1 MSTLHGEYRTH
12 SRTGIKTDA
21 SLDLA
26 VANLDTKTLDV
37 SQRGLAVRKPATLSL
52 TPGQTVNVTLSRMGG
67 KMVQARIV
75 HVGENHIGLH
85 LDETRFSDADIDKI
99 VHTASWPQRTRVAI
113 RRWFWKSA
121 RRLAIFSV
129 NTVLRNPLLKLYKP
143 TFIFAVYGNARDV
156 SAYYTDAMLRRMP
169 PNILGGFIRHRQHRG
184 LLVGSKFLESELA
197 EDSAKVKRYLQ
208 DLRTEFPDIQKIA
221 LVGRLP
227 NFAMKAGIDIAP
239 PFVDGSMGTRYMIW
253 DVARQMKELADYRGE
268 TSIVVL
274 GGAGRIGNKVCEDLA
289 TLYST
294 VIAFDPRY
302 DQEEKIYTPSGMIL
316 RTAKELRLS
325 DHKLFIGLTHHGDV
339 IAELQPYLMPGALI
353 ADDTHPCISTA
364 VRQQLAEHHIK
375 TMKIVL
381 THDAFSTWPRMPAWS
396 NRDIPGCLVESLVLI
411 EQDNTQLD
419 ELEPFAAAAIAMG
432 FQGRLVAALD
442 D

>member
-12 SRTGIKTDA
+12 VRTGIRTDV
-21 SLDLA
+21 SLDLTG
-26 VANLDTKTLDV
+26 ANLDTKTLDV
-37 SQRGLAVRKPATLSL
+37 SSRGLALRKPAMLTLE
-52 TPGQTVNVTLSRMGG
+52 PGQTVNVTFNRMGG
-67 KMVQARIV
+67 KIVQARIV
-75 HVGENHIGLH
+75 HVGDNHIGLR
-85 LDETRFSDADIDKI
+85 LDDARFTDDDIDTI
-99 VHTASWPQRTRVAI
+99 VHTAPWHQRAQVAT

-121 RRLAIFSV
+121 RRIAVLGV
-129 NTVLRNPLLKLYKP
+129 NTVLRKPLLKLYQP
-143 TFIFAVYGNARDV
+143 TFVFAVYGNARDV
-156 SAYYTDAMLRRMP
+156 SAYYTERMLQWMP
-169 PNILGGFIRHRQHRG
+169 PNILAGFIRHRRHRG

-227 NFAMKAGIDIAP
+227 NFAMKAGIDITP

-253 DVARQMKELADYRGE
+253 DVARQMKEMAEYQGE

-289 TLYST
+289 TLFSS
-294 VIAFDPRY
+294 VVAFDPRY

-316 RTAKELRLS
+316 RTGKELRLS
-325 DHKLFIGLTHHGDV
+325 EHKLFIGLTHHGDV
-339 IAELQPYLMPGALI
+339 IADLQPYLMPGALI
-353 ADDTHPCISTA
+353 ADDTHPCISTE
-364 VRQQLAEHHIK
+364 VRQRLAEHHIK

-432 FQGRLVAALD
+432 FQGKLVAAID